1 MFAQYASDSRIA
13 QLFRFYHFAKKAIHQ
28 QLVKHP
34 YSDEVNFAKEIIE
47 LHYGGD
53 RSFLPA
59 VVGPGAIDTHPEA
72 QVPVILADN
81 NLLVA
86 ALGYKIPES
95 AASLKPEW
103 LHQRIAQFHQPRHRL
118 REVAEHRLEDA
129 VRRNRL
135 RRLYPLGNAVTVI
148 GGQIFIYQFHNID
161 FIPGIIRTSQVSR

>member
-13 QLFRFYHFAKKAIHQ
+13 QLFRFYHFAEEASHQ

-34 YSDEVNFAKEIIE
+34 YSDEVYFAKEIIE

-72 QVPVILADN
+72 QVLVVLADN
-81 NLLVA
+81 DLLVA

-95 AASLKPEW
+95 AASLKPQGFY
-103 LHQRIAQFHQPRHRL
+103 QRIPHLHQPRHRL
-118 REVAEHRLEDA
+118 WEVAEHRLEDA
-129 VRRNRL
+129 VRRKRFH
-135 RRLYPLGNAVTVI
+135 RLYSLGNAVTII

-161 FIPGIIRTSQVSR
+161 FIPGIIRTSQLSR